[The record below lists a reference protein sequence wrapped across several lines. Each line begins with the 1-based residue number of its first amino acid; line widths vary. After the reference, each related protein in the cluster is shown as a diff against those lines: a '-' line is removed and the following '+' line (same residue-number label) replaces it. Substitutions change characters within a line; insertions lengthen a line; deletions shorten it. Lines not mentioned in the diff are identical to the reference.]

1 MVYFMYKMKE
11 DKKMKAAICFT
22 QYYTYEV
29 EGENEDDC
37 VDKAEEMR
45 EPIARTWYDK
55 VKIIEIEE
63 DS

>member
-1 MVYFMYKMKE
+1 
-11 DKKMKAAICFT
+11 MKATICFT
-22 QYYTYEV
+22 QYHTYEV

-37 VDKAEEMR
+37 LDKAEEKFVKEMR

-55 VKIIEIEE
+55 IEIIEIEE